1 MNETQ
6 MRQCKVF
13 LNVFTLMH
21 FGYFDD
27 AQRELNDV
35 INSEDKDSDSD
46 YAKQFAQ
53 LLLKWVNNITR
64 EKANV

>member
-53 LLLKWVNNITR
+53 LLLKWVHNITR